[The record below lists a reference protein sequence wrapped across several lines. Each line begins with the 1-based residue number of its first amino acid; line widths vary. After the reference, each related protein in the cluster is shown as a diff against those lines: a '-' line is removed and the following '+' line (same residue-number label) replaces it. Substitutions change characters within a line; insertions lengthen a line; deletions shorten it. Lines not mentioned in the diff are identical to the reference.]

1 MSNHEFKGRGQIMSI
16 SKRETERERGEEK
29 RGIKETER
37 ERERERDAS
46 VARGSNLFKKQ
57 QFDNLQI
64 FYRKLRQV
72 QDMVALVVCVTQS
85 IMKNEI
91 NLLNLKL
98 LAVIGEAIRPLQQ
111 CRV

>member
-1 MSNHEFKGRGQIMSI
+1 MSI
-16 SKRETERERGEEK
+16 SKRERERGEEK

-37 ERERERDAS
+37 ERDAS
-46 VARGSNLFKKQ
+46 AARGSNLFKKQ

-111 CRV
+111 C

>member
-1 MSNHEFKGRGQIMSI
+1 MSNHGFKGQGRIMSI
-16 SKRETERERGEEK
+16 FKTERERQREERNK
-29 RGIKETER
+29 
-37 ERERERDAS
+37 RERERDAS

-72 QDMVALVVCVTQS
+72 QDVVALVVCVTQS
-85 IMKNEI
+85 IIKNEI

-98 LAVIGEAIRPLQQ
+98 PAVIGEVIRPLRQ
-111 CRV
+111 C

>member
-1 MSNHEFKGRGQIMSI
+1 MSI
-16 SKRETERERGEEK
+16 FKTERERERERERGGGEEK
-29 RGIKETER
+29 RGIK

-72 QDMVALVVCVTQS
+72 QDVVALVVCVTQS
-85 IMKNEI
+85 IIKNEI
-91 NLLNLKL
+91 KLLNLKL
-98 LAVIGEAIRPLQQ
+98 PAVIGEFKRQTA
-111 CRV
+111 